1 MAPVAPA
8 TESIT
13 VRPLVTTAE
22 LDAAVDL
29 QREIWNCS
37 DLEIEPRSILTVASR
52 FSGQMLGAFDGDRM
66 VGFASSFASYP
77 PGHLHSHRVGVHAAY
92 QNRGVGRLLK
102 LAQRE
107 DALAH
112 GVSEIC
118 WSFDPLQTRN
128 AHFNLNRLG
137 GIARTFLPNL
147 YGETSSP
154 LHGGLPTDRVLLEW
168 HLVSR
173 RVLMA
178 LESTPLDPSA
188 ESYEIE
194 IPQPEREAQA
204 LLATQLQRAFAQ
216 GDAITGF
223 REEGGRAF
231 YSLEPFT
238 AGQTA
243 DSPRSGTGGIP
254 PATAKR

>member
-1 MAPVAPA
+1 MSSASPILIRAL
-8 TESIT
+8 ES
-13 VRPLVTTAE
+13 TAE

-29 QREIWNCS
+29 QREIWHCT

-52 FSGQMLGAFDGDRM
+52 FSGQLFGAFDGERM

-77 PGHLHSHRVGVHAAY
+77 PGHLHSHRVGVHTDY

-107 DALAH
+107 DALKH
-112 GVSEIC
+112 GIDEIH

-173 RVLMA
+173 RVLAA
-178 LESTPLDPSA
+178 LNETPLAPSA
-188 ESYEIE
+188 EAYKIA
-194 IPQPEREAQA
+194 IPPPERAAQA
-204 LLATQLQRAFAQ
+204 RLAEELQRAFAQ

-223 REEGGRAF
+223 REEAGRAF
-231 YSLEPFT
+231 YLLEPLSEF
-238 AGQTA
+238 
-243 DSPRSGTGGIP
+243 
-254 PATAKR
+254 